1 MYALAVAIRA
11 GSAIV
16 FGVLF
21 GILGLLVSDWT
32 YPGLV
37 APMWLMVMMVGVF
50 AGVRAQTLS
59 HLVVWGEMK
68 MPRSTIS
75 PLVVIG

>member
-37 APMWLMVMMVGVF
+37 
-50 AGVRAQTLS
+50 
-59 HLVVWGEMK
+59 
-68 MPRSTIS
+68 
-75 PLVVIG
+75 